1 MELLKRSNVMETSE
15 VEGVVEDGLP
25 AEAPV
30 QELRHRI
37 RTVAGSRAD
46 QLVDRR
52 RVVPLPLVRVGALE
66 LEPHLRRGRRRD
78 RRRRPASLLSLRHG
92 RRRRAA
98 PARVGGPPGVG
109 AEVDDGGRR
118 RRSLRVARGGAPA
131 RVLAVVGDLVRRR
144 LVPRP
149 LHPPGG
155 VAALLPVRAAV
166 VEPRVL
172 APVDV
177 LLPVLPPDE
186 AVHRRAARHHL
197 LDGLRAAAPAKPSA
211 GSIR

>member
-1 MELLKRSNVMETSE
+1 METSE
-15 VEGVVEDGLP
+15 VEGIVEDGLP

-30 QELRHRI
+30 KELRHRI
-37 RTVAGSRAD
+37 RTVARSRSD

-66 LEPHLRRGRRRD
+66 LEPRLRRRRRRD
-78 RRRRPASLLSLRHG
+78 RRRRPAPLLPLRHG
-92 RRRRAA
+92 RR
-98 PARVGGPPGVG
+98 VGGAQGAG

-118 RRSLRVARGGAPA
+118 RPSLRVARGGAPA
-131 RVLAVVGDLVRRR
+131 RVLPVVGDLVGRGV
-144 LVPRP
+144 VPRP

-155 VAALLPVRAAV
+155 VAALLAVRAAI

-177 LLPVLPPDE
+177 LLPVLAPDE
-186 AVHRRAARHHL
+186 AVHRRGARHHL
-197 LDGLRAAAPAKPSA
+197 LDGLRAATPAKPSA
-211 GSIR
+211 GAIC